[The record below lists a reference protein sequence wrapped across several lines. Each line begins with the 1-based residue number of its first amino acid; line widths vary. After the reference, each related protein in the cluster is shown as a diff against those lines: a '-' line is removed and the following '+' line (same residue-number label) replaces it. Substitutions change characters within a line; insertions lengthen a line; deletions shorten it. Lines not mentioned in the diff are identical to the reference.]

1 MIKNIIF
8 DIGNVL
14 ASFRPREVLEEM
26 GLDETEVNVILDAT
40 VRGPY
45 WVELDRGVMEEAEVI
60 EAMRSRVP
68 QRYLA
73 DFERFFAEETGKLV
87 KSLPYAADWLK
98 GLKER
103 GYHVYLLSNYPVG
116 LFEIHSP
123 HFTFLP
129 YTDGRVVSGYVK
141 CVKPDERIYRCLLEK
156 YSLRPQECV
165 FLDDLAENV
174 EGQKSLEST
183 GFASW
188 DMRMRTRSWN
198 VCWQRQNKSIRTQK
212 GRRFHLEKWNRRPY
226 YLLSCVD
233 FNLLS
238 FPGDPA

>member
-103 GYHVYLLSNYPVG
+103 GYHVYLLCKLPGWTVRDPQSAFHFPA
-116 LFEIHSP
+116 IHRRESR
-123 HFTFLP
+123 FRLCQMREAGSADLP
-129 YTDGRVVSGYVK
+129 LPSGK
-141 CVKPDERIYRCLLEK
+141 IQLK
-156 YSLRPQECV
+156 
-165 FLDDLAENV
+165 AA
-174 EGQKSLEST
+174 G
-183 GFASW
+183 
-188 DMRMRTRSWN
+188 MR
-198 VCWQRQNKSIRTQK
+198 
-212 GRRFHLEKWNRRPY
+212 LP
-226 YLLSCVD
+226 
-233 FNLLS
+233 
-238 FPGDPA
+238 